1 MSTHSTS
8 PLSAHPRPVSSNRQ
22 VVVYLSW
29 KAVGEPEW
37 CPTCL
42 HMSRIRVEGT
52 GYTEDGFL
60 GKTIKAH
67 YCEHCAGG
75 EK

>member
-1 MSTHSTS
+1 MSDRRT
-8 PLSAHPRPVSSNRQ
+8 L
-22 VVVYLSW
+22 VVYLSW
-29 KAVGEPEW
+29 KAVGESEW

-75 EK
+75 NT

>member
-1 MSTHSTS
+1 M
-8 PLSAHPRPVSSNRQ
+8 L
-22 VVVYLSW
+22 VVFLSW

-37 CPTCL
+37 CPACL
-42 HMSRIRVEGT
+42 HMTRIRVEGT

-75 EK
+75 NT